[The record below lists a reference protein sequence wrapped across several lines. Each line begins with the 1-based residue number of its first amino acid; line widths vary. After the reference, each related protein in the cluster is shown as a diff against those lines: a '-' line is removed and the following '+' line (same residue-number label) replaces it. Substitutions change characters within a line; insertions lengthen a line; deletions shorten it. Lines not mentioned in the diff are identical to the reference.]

1 MSIADSDLF
10 MMRLGKSCMS
20 VLVIGELF
28 KPITMPP
35 DENIFAMFVVGV
47 SSLDAA
53 AFEKLNR
60 SGSFG
65 LLSHAIIL
73 RGISEDRIDIAINF
87 ETRMFFSR
95 SRTLEL

>member
-10 MMRLGKSCMS
+10 MMRLGKSCIS
-20 VLVIGELF
+20 VLVIGELL

-53 AFEKLNR
+53 AFEKFNT

-65 LLSHAIIL
+65 LLSHAIVL
-73 RGISEDRIDIAINF
+73 RGIIENRIGNVMNF
-87 ETRMFFSR
+87 EKRMFFPDA
-95 SRTLEL
+95 EL

>member
-53 AFEKLNR
+53 AFEKFNR

-65 LLSHAIIL
+65 LLSHAIVL
-73 RGISEDRIDIAINF
+73 RGIIENRIGNVMNF
-87 ETRMFFSR
+87 EKRMFFPDA
-95 SRTLEL
+95 EL